1 MDLIDVNG
9 TLFFQADD
17 GTHGY
22 ELWKSDGTAAGTVMV
37 KDINPGSGS
46 SEPGLIIDVNG
57 TLFFQADDG
66 THGFELWKSDGTA
79 AGTVMVK
86 DINPGSGDCCPEL
99 TNVNGTL
106 YFHADD
112 GTHGEEL
119 WKSDGTAAGTVMV
132 KDINPGS
139 GGSWPVRLTNVNGTL
154 YFSAYDG
161 TNGSELWKSDGT
173 AAGTVMVKDINP
185 GSGSSYSWVVARFT
199 NVNGTLYFSA
209 NDGKHGFELWKSDG
223 TAAGTVMVK
232 DINPGS
238 GDFCSWRAGGFTNVN
253 GTLYFG
259 ADDGTHGIELWKS
272 DGTAAGTVMVK
283 DINPGSGDS
292 KLNYLTNVNGKLY
305 FRADDGT
312 HGIELWGLETTPAM
326 EPEMDVQG
334 QGVSIPAGDTSPDI
348 ADDTDFGSID
358 VDGGTV
364 SHIFTI
370 ENTGD
375 ADLILS
381 GTPLVAVSGSH
392 ATDFTVTTDPS
403 SPVAASGGTTTF
415 TVEFDPSGEGLR
427 GATISIA
434 NNDSDENPYDFA
446 IQGMGMNSAGPPPAD
461 FDGDG
466 DTNISVYRPSN
477 GNWYDMDTGMT
488 SWGLAGDLPVP
499 SDYDGDGTVD
509 VAVYR
514 PSNGKWYVF
523 GDTPTKWGASGD
535 VPMP

>member
-1 MDLIDVNG
+1 M
-9 TLFFQADD
+9 
-17 GTHGY
+17 
-22 ELWKSDGTAAGTVMV
+22 
-37 KDINPGSGS
+37 
-46 SEPGLIIDVNG
+46 
-57 TLFFQADDG
+57 
-66 THGFELWKSDGTA
+66 
-79 AGTVMVK
+79 
-86 DINPGSGDCCPEL
+86 
-99 TNVNGTL
+99 
-106 YFHADD
+106 
-112 GTHGEEL
+112 
-119 WKSDGTAAGTVMV
+119 
-132 KDINPGS
+132 
-139 GGSWPVRLTNVNGTL
+139 
-154 YFSAYDG
+154 
-161 TNGSELWKSDGT
+161 
-173 AAGTVMVKDINP
+173 
-185 GSGSSYSWVVARFT
+185 ARCT
-199 NVNGTLYFSA
+199 SVA
-209 NDGKHGFELWKSDG
+209 NDGTHGFELWKSDG

-446 IQGMGMNSAGPPPAD
+446 IQGMGTNSAGPPPAD

-466 DTNISVYRPSN
+466 MSDPAKFYSGTGTVWWLASSTGSWDGMWLGGDTFDYV
-477 GNWYDMDTGMT
+477 TG
-488 SWGLAGDLPVP
+488 DF
-499 SDYDGDGTVD
+499 DGDGMTDPAKFYSGTGTVWWVESSTGTMD
-509 VAVYR
+509 GQWLGLIPLAMYL
-514 PSNGKWYVF
+514 
-523 GDTPTKWGASGD
+523 TPILM
-535 VPMP
+535 VME